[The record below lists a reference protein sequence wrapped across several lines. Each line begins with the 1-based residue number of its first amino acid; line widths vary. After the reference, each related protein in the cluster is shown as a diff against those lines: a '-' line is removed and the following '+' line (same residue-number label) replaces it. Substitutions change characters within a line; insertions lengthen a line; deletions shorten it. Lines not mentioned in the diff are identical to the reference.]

1 MDSEEWEA
9 LGDLRNYQ
17 SNKFNSH
24 EDLICEC
31 NSLSLQDIQSFI
43 DANNL
48 DRNDLVQLEKKLGLG
63 SGCSS
68 CLKAKANWVNKLSFK

>member
-9 LGDLRNYQ
+9 LGDLRDYQ

-24 EDLICEC
+24 DELICEC
-31 NSLSLQDIQSFI
+31 NSLSLKDIQSFI
-43 DANNL
+43 DANQL
-48 DRNDLVQLEKKLGLG
+48 SSNDLSQLEDSLGLG

-68 CLKAKANWVNKLSFK
+68 CLKAKANWVIKLCFK